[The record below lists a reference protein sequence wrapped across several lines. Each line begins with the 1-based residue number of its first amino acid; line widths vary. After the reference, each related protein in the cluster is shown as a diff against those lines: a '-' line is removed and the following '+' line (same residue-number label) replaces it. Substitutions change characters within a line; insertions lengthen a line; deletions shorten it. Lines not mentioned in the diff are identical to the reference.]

1 MPQFPSFSVWNY
13 SHLLKILIFFRYCHH
28 EDPDFCVHP
37 GSLYRFRD
45 VERWVIINASFVLWF
60 CNCILKLSSLHLTQ
74 FRQSYSPLGQTWP
87 GKNPGVKNFTEESSV
102 LLRFRSP
109 TRVRSHDRDY
119 GWKWGLY
126 PCMFF
131 WKKIRL
137 ETISQFS
144 ILKHFFTLSVS
155 FTSVLRF
162 WQYER
167 IPKDFLL
174 FLWPLKTWS
183 VIRRRHVSQGRVLP
197 SSCTAFPQAFT
208 VNSFQWRM
216 QNERSGKPHYFTRNT

>member
-45 VERWVIINASFVLWF
+45 VERWVLINASFVVWF

-74 FRQSYSPLGQTWP
+74 FRQSYSPLSQTWP

-162 WQYER
+162 WQRCKKKIELARDYKCDMGCYNACIEDKWANGEF
-167 IPKDFLL
+167 PDEEWGECDDKCCHL
-174 FLWPLKTWS
+174 
-183 VIRRRHVSQGRVLP
+183 RR
-197 SSCTAFPQAFT
+197 
-208 VNSFQWRM
+208 WR
-216 QNERSGKPHYFTRNT
+216 